1 MAKHYDEFDLVF
13 QSSGEHYTVQLLNS
27 PLGQADG
34 EFRLPFTQGELRD
47 FYNRIGQRNRSTR
60 RVDSPD
66 LDAAKKFGGSLFRA
80 TFQGELLGRLRASA
94 DRSRASGRGLR
105 VRLRLKGTPL
115 LAEMPWEFLYD
126 SEQDHFLAM
135 SSRTPVVR
143 YLELAQNIAPLK
155 VRLPLKIL
163 VVIAGPGNLP
173 RLDAEGEWERL
184 QTSLG
189 ALVGDGVV
197 VLERLPVATLDA
209 LRRRARGAPFH
220 VLHFIGHGSFDS
232 VLGDGALHFEDAK
245 GMSDPVS
252 GHLLGS
258 LLRDHDS
265 LRLAVLNA
273 CEGARQSAEDPFS
286 GVAQSLCQQQMP
298 AVIAMQFEISDD
310 AAKRFSEEFY
320 AAIAD
325 CSPVDAAVADSR
337 KALFGG
343 RFGQEWPTPV
353 LYMRSPDGMLFDI
366 QRKPKVPGK
375 PAEAKPLRDAEE
387 EQRGAEARRR
397 VDAERA
403 AVEAKASA
411 EAAEVERLAEEGRRA
426 ADARRKAEVER
437 DIAEAQRRAEKDREA
452 LEAWRRDEAVRKA
465 GEVVRAAEA
474 ERVATRD
481 EAARKAAEV
490 VRAARAAA
498 ELAEL
503 RARAEA
509 ERVAALEKSK
519 AKWFGSAVVAG
530 TAVVG
535 CFLGAVWKEMEKPP
549 FTNGALVFGIFCALL
564 SGLLA
569 RLLFRKIPHARW
581 WAAACGFLFVI
592 GYVSAAGETV
602 PPGGQGGLLAILWTL
617 AVTLGPLRAKGA
629 TPVPPPEVVHR
640 PSPPP
645 PRP

>member
-27 PLGQADG
+27 PVGQADG
-34 EFRLPFTQGELRD
+34 AFQLPFTQGELRD

-66 LDAAKKFGGSLFRA
+66 LEAAKKFGGDLFRA

-105 VRLRLKGTPL
+105 LRLRLKGTPL

-126 SEQDHFLAM
+126 SEQDHFLAT

-143 YLELAQNIAPLK
+143 YLDLPQNVAPLK

-184 QTSLG
+184 QSSLS
-189 ALVGDGVV
+189 ALVQDGVV
-197 VLERLPVATLDA
+197 VLERLPLATLDA

-220 VLHFIGHGSFDS
+220 VVHFIGHGSFDS
-232 VLGDGALHFEDAK
+232 VLGDGALHFEDGK

-310 AAKRFSEEFY
+310 AAKRFAEEFY

-325 CSPVDAAVADSR
+325 CYPVDAAVGESR
-337 KALFGG
+337 RALFSG
-343 RFGQEWPTPV
+343 RFGQEWATPV

-366 QRKPKVPGK
+366 QHKPKAPGK
-375 PAEAKPLRDAEE
+375 PAEAKPLRDAGE
-387 EQRGAEARRR
+387 EQKAAAEAW
-397 VDAERA
+397 
-403 AVEAKASA
+403 
-411 EAAEVERLAEEGRRA
+411 
-426 ADARRKAEVER
+426 RKAEVER
-437 DIAEAQRRAEKDREA
+437 AIGEAQRRAERDREA
-452 LEAWRRDEAVRKA
+452 LEAW
-465 GEVVRAAEA
+465 G
-474 ERVATRD
+474 RD
-481 EAARKAAEV
+481 EAARKAAEAERAAEAARKAAEAERV
-490 VRAARAAA
+490 AAQAQREAARNAEMERVRAEELKSARAAA
-498 ELAEL
+498 ERAEL

-509 ERVAALEKSK
+509 DRVAVLEKSR
-519 AKWFGSAVVAG
+519 AKRFGLAVVVG
-530 TAVVG
+530 TAVIG
-535 CFLGAVWKEMEKPP
+535 CFLGAVWNGMEKPP
-549 FTNGALVFGIFCALL
+549 FTHGELVFGIVCALV
-564 SGLLA
+564 SGVLW

-581 WAAACGFLFVI
+581 WAAGCGFLFVI
-592 GYVSAAGETV
+592 GYVAAADGAA
-602 PPGGQGGLLAILWTL
+602 PAGGQGGLLGVLWTL
-617 AVTLGPLRAKGA
+617 AATLGPYGRKSVGPLPPPPLPLPGVA
-629 TPVPPPEVVHR
+629 TPPVPPPR
-640 PSPPP
+640 L
-645 PRP
+645 